1 MTGFGLSSFIDK
13 KSEIYIEIKGVNHKF
28 LEVTIKPNDLN
39 NELEEYIRKLVSK
52 KIVRGRV
59 DIRIKTKTVSSTNYS
74 IDSKLLKKFKKSLE
88 DGLKFKGDIHF
99 RDIKDVPGIFKL
111 EADKDVN
118 NNLIKKVFNDAI
130 KEFLASRNIEGKKIK
145 EVLLKKLKQIK
156 SANTKIKKQ
165 NITNLKKRSKLYKAK
180 ALDLMENLDEGRLEQ
195 EIAILAL
202 KHDVN
207 EEIDRIFFHLES
219 LQKELNKKLCSGKKI
234 DFILQELFREA
245 NTLSVKLDDPNL
257 KNNAIDMKLFIEE
270 MREQTQNV
278 E

>member
-28 LEVTIKPNDLN
+28 LEATIKPNDLN

-111 EADKDVN
+111 EADKDLN